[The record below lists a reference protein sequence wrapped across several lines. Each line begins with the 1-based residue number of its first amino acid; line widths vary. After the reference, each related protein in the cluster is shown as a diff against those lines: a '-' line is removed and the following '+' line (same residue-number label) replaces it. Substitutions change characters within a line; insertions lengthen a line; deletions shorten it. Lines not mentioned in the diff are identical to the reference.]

1 MKKEPSMN
9 NADKSSEDIYERLA
23 NAQEALPHGFPRTAS
38 GVELKLIKMAFSPEE
53 VALASQLT
61 RFPETAAEIAKRVG
75 MEEADLTMLLESL
88 IPRRLVRLDIPGHQL
103 PGVVLQVEG
112 EKKYR
117 LGPFLVGWYEANMRL
132 LGKEF
137 AELFEQYV
145 IEGGGERI
153 LSPRPGVLG
162 VVPVR
167 GSLTPEQMAVM
178 ETHLDIDAHFKRHER
193 FVVLPCVCK
202 RERELQGHHDCKMP
216 MKRCGFVGVPPQT
229 PLSENVLDREEAL
242 KLFGELE
249 QSGHVH
255 LAVYGFTMFAETPQF
270 VGTCNCCACCCGVLH
285 GQKLSGAEEGAQRS
299 NYRAFIDPEECISC
313 GACIERCPVDAIT
326 ADENDKSKVERAKCI
341 GCGVCVIDCP
351 TDAIELVPV
360 SAEEWFH
367 VPNSMVEWEEMR
379 LKNMAAEKQP
389 AASSPTKK

>member
-1 MKKEPSMN
+1 MSN
-9 NADKSSEDIYERLA
+9 SDKSKDIYERLA

-53 VALASQLT
+53 VALACQLT

-75 MEEADLTMLLESL
+75 MDEADVTALLESL

-132 LGKEF
+132 LDKEF
-137 AELFEQYV
+137 AELFEQFV

-167 GSLTPEQMAVM
+167 GSLTPAQMSVM
-178 ETHLDIDAHFKRHER
+178 EPHLDIDAHFKRHER

-202 RERELQGHHDCKMP
+202 REQELQGHHDCKMP

-255 LAVYGFTMFAETPQF
+255 LAVYGFTMCAETPQF

-299 NYRAFIDPEECISC
+299 NYRARIDEEKCIAC
-313 GACIERCPVDAIT
+313 GLCNKRCPIDAISEREKDPS
-326 ADENDKSKVERAKCI
+326 ADRKKRGKSYVIRDQCI
-341 GCGVCVIDCP
+341 GCGVCVIKCP
-351 TDAIELVPV
+351 TKAIELVPV
-360 SAEEWFH
+360 SVEEWFH
-367 VPNSMVEWEEMR
+367 VPNSMAEWEERR
-379 LKNMAAEKQP
+379 LEFLAAQK
-389 AASSPTKK
+389 